1 MQTDKYTVILTSA
14 GGLVTLGGEGG
25 RQGGGGGV
33 GRGAGAGARVRHAR
47 CQG

>member
-1 MQTDKYTVILTSA
+1 MSWLLTGA

-25 RQGGGGGV
+25 GQGGGGGV

-47 CQG
+47 RQA